1 MNYLAE
7 SQAQERAK
15 QSGPRVSF
23 TLTGPELMRAIE
35 SAVSAETRALNVSES
50 EREALAQ
57 MVAETLLGKRERPA
71 PIRRGSARDVLAY
84 IARVEESEPRERRG
98 SARDV
103 LAYIARR
110 ESASRGIDVDASP
123 IERGAVGRRYI
134 GETVRGFLKNG
145 GSRAQWRDVAATY
158 QSAAERQSGVSR
170 NVESVEVAQASDA
183 GWLAQA
189 SMRESEA
196 KHAPRPAPLPDD
208 LRAIADAVAASEPDI
223 TRKQAASVRAA
234 IYASLPDALPGTALA
249 AELGC
254 TYGTLRVRVSDG
266 RKLLAARY
274 EPAELASVIRATAD
288 ALALKRGER
297 SKVALGDAPALD
309 ARGSAALAA
318 TERVLADR
326 KRDGSPQGAYSPAT
340 VRAARRNLR
349 ADRMTGRY
357 GNGPRIS
364 ALATLI
370 GHV

>member
-71 PIRRGSARDVLAY
+71 PI
-84 IARVEESEPRERRG
+84 RRG